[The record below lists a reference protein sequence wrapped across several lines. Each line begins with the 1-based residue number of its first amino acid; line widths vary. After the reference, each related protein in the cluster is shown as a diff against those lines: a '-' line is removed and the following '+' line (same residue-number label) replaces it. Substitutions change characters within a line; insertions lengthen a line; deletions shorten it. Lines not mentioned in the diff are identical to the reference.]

1 MGESDNKEEEE
12 KKEEGGKEERRRR
25 KVDEKRERRQEE
37 MLEES
42 QLTDEEIMEAL
53 NKAVGGVEI
62 VGRYNKKEFSVK
74 TRLVEKTRR
83 KWKVELMEESEMKL
97 DSLPSS
103 DHRLEVMI
111 ILNHEGLRISKSP
124 KEREEEERD
133 AEEKVEGSRRK
144 PVSDEELVEELY
156 RDKIGPIE
164 TQTPIF
170 WNRQGLAP
178 SLPDVLA
185 GPWVKRLK
193 RAEKK
198 TEMDL
203 STMVKLGLAKSTRL
217 EHQRKL
223 RDLEHLKPLEGEFLV
238 TCLLRYFE
246 EEQKWREW
254 EGSTLCA
261 NMASTQGAL
270 ASLPLYR
277 KGMEPILLKVSPE
290 WRLGLKGAGSLAR
303 RRVGTSKYTP
313 KIATLKDIRKAMKM
327 EPNPIT
333 RAAIELGWVTASR
346 GGCLTKLRTGNVQVD
361 DTVTSVR
368 FAEGK
373 TASHRPY
380 TIHTTPVSWET
391 QDYVEKR
398 TKEIGQGSWL
408 FPGLR
413 GEHIKRCLRRADPR
427 LEQRSLRRGA
437 IQHLADGGM
446 KDADLLHVSQ
456 HRIMDTLNRYLE
468 FGWLTGEKGERAKKA
483 GGLSLMRRRGE
494 KEEETETETE
504 EEREEEEEDT
514 WESQDS

>member
-1 MGESDNKEEEE
+1 M
-12 KKEEGGKEERRRR
+12 
-25 KVDEKRERRQEE
+25 
-37 MLEES
+37 
-42 QLTDEEIMEAL
+42 
-53 NKAVGGVEI
+53 EI

-111 ILNHEGLRISKSP
+111 ILNHEGLM
-124 KEREEEERD
+124 
-133 AEEKVEGSRRK
+133 
-144 PVSDEELVEELY
+144 
-156 RDKIGPIE
+156 
-164 TQTPIF
+164 
-170 WNRQGLAP
+170 
-178 SLPDVLA
+178 PDVLA

-223 RDLEHLKPLEGEFLV
+223 RDLEYLKPSEGEFLV

-346 GGCLTKLRTGNVQVD
+346 GGCLTKLRTGNVQLD
-361 DTVTSVR
+361 DKVSSVR

-413 GEHIKRCLRRADPR
+413 GEHIKRRLRRADPR
-427 LEQRSLRRGA
+427 YLLWVLTMLPKWRVDSHQKRKKQVNQEYHEMGIVTPMRPPRGS
-437 IQHLADGGM
+437 G
-446 KDADLLHVSQ
+446 
-456 HRIMDTLNRYLE
+456 RP
-468 FGWLTGEKGERAKKA
+468 
-483 GGLSLMRRRGE
+483 
-494 KEEETETETE
+494 
-504 EEREEEEEDT
+504 
-514 WESQDS
+514 